1 MLGGGNFTSQNKIL
15 PGSYINFISS
25 SNASVTLS
33 DRGIVAMAMNLN
45 WGADDEVIKIDVDEF
60 KSNSLKLLGYS
71 YEANELKGIR
81 DVFKNAKRLYIYRL
95 NSGNKATNTYATA
108 KCSGIRG
115 NDIKIAIENSSET
128 EGSFIVSTYIAKTA
142 GGTTYT
148 QIDRQDVK
156 NATELKDNDYVTFK
170 TNATLELT
178 AGVNL
183 TGGTNTEEVT
193 GKEYQAALDK
203 FESYTFNVLG
213 CLSTNETIKALFAE
227 YTRRMRDERGSKFQC
242 VLYKHSADYEGVV
255 NVMNKINDSENEA
268 DLIYWVSG
276 AVAGCEVNKS
286 CTNKSYDG
294 EFDIDVNYTQAELE
308 KFIQTGCFALHQV
321 NDNIN
326 VLKDIN
332 SFVTITTEKNA
343 DFGLNQVIRVLDQV
357 ANDVAV
363 IFGNK
368 YLGKIQN
375 NNAGRTSLWN
385 DIVTYCK
392 ELEKIEAIEEFKAD
406 EVVVEMGEN
415 KTSAVISNAIKPT
428 CAMEQIYNS
437 IVVS

>member
-25 SNASVTLS
+25 ANASVTLS
-33 DRGIVAMAMNLN
+33 DRGIVAMPMNLN
-45 WGADDEVIKIDVDEF
+45 WGLDDEVIKIEVEDF
-60 KSNSLKLLGYS
+60 KSNSLNLLGYS

-108 KCSGIRG
+108 KCSGTRG
-115 NDIKIAIENSSET
+115 NDIKIVIENSSET
-128 EGSFIVSTYIAKTA
+128 EGNFIVLTYIAKTA

-148 QIDRQDVK
+148 QMDRQEVK
-156 NATELKDNDYVTFK
+156 SATELKDNDFVTFK
-170 TNATLELT
+170 TTAALELT

-203 FESYTFNVLG
+203 FEAYTFNVLG

-242 VLYKHSADYEGVV
+242 VLYQHSADYEGVV
-255 NVMNKINDSENEA
+255 NVVNQVNDSENEA
-268 DLIYWVSG
+268 DLIYWASG
-276 AVAGCEVNKS
+276 AIAGCEVNKS

-294 EFDIDVNYTQAELE
+294 EFDVDVDYTQAELE
-308 KFIQTGCFALHQV
+308 KFIKNGCFALHQV
-321 NDNIN
+321 NDNVN

-332 SFVTITTEKNA
+332 SFVTITTEKNEN
-343 DFGLNQVIRVLDQV
+343 FCLNQVIRVLDQV

-375 NNAGRTSLWN
+375 NHAGRTSLWN

-392 ELEKIEAIEEFKAD
+392 ELEKLEAIEDFKAD

-437 IVVS
+437 IVVE